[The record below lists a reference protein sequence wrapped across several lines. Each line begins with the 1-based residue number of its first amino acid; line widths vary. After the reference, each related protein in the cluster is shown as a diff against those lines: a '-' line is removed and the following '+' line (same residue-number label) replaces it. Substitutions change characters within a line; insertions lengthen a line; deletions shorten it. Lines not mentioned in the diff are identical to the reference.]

1 MDSFTPNQLASALLI
16 GACLSGPPTPGIRE
30 LWYGGCLGGLAVI
43 WLLGQ
48 RAVAAEK
55 TAAAP
60 SAAAGADAATATTK
74 KRGKGSGGGG
84 GAGKGKSAAPRSGRG
99 GVAGSGAAAPTTPAH
114 PLLLRVLKGHQ
125 EEVAALAFSPDGR
138 WLATCSPD
146 RTIRCFARADMGPAK
161 KGGEVRC
168 GSVGVELDDATA
180 LSFSADSR
188 FVCAATSAGKLQFFG
203 VKGCGGQGKL
213 EKVKGFKTGAEAS
226 GRVHSALMLGSGDGT
241 VVATA
246 SGHDETFLRLYAP
259 KGGLLQTAKVLS
271 FTRGHARRA
280 VASPDHGLVALPN
293 NTAELKVFAR
303 TTNSKT
309 GAFEAVA
316 KAYVIAGHAN
326 GAPLRDL
333 SFGGAPSAA
342 EGFPT
347 RDPTAVTISASE
359 WVLWDL
365 DVDWRRDEKPR
376 EIARHADAGAD
387 WTLVALSPRATVVAA
402 AQGRRLT
409 FFGARSGAVL
419 ADIELAHDAAI
430 SALAFSPEGE
440 CVACAAS
447 NSKHVR
453 VFACPQL
460 Q

>member
-1 MDSFTPNQLASALLI
+1 MDSFTPNQLASALII

-30 LWYGGCLGGLAVI
+30 LWYGGCLGGLAAI

-48 RAVAAEK
+48 RAATAEK
-55 TAAAP
+55 AAAAPPAAAATAAA
-60 SAAAGADAATATTK
+60 ATK
-74 KRGKGSGGGG
+74 KRGKGGGGG
-84 GAGKGKSAAPRSGRG
+84 GGNGKSAAPRSGRG
-99 GVAGSGAAAPTTPAH
+99 GGSGGGAAAASTTPAH

-203 VKGCGGQGKL
+203 VKGGGGKL

-246 SGHDETFLRLYAP
+246 SGHDESFLRLYAP
-259 KGGLLQTAKVLS
+259 KGGLLQTVKVLS
-271 FTRGHARRA
+271 FTKGHARRA

-303 TTNSKT
+303 ASNSKT

-316 KAYVIAGHAN
+316 KAYVLAGHAN

-347 RDPTAVTISASE
+347 RNPTAATISASE

-376 EIARHADAGAD
+376 EIARHADASAD

-419 ADIELAHDAAI
+419 VDIELAHDGAI